1 MVQLV
6 PNMSLVK
13 IECLLDYTHDYTKS
27 VNDWFKDNKGAKNA
41 LMIIGGL
48 MSDIV
53 TLATLGMWT
62 WKGKTWR
69 LPIALVFIYVS
80 KAITSVSN
88 ACLVP
93 NFLSTRRPYSCTG
106 TRTATCGRTRA
117 STRSRHRTA
126 PQTTCISRS
135 TSACST

>member
-27 VNDWFKDNKGAKNA
+27 VNDWFKDNSGAKNA

-48 MSDIV
+48 MSDGV

-88 ACLVP
+88 PCLAVLLLTSSDR
-93 NFLSTRRPYSCTG
+93 FLSIRVGLVHVSVPGWLPVGEPGLLLADDTVRRL
-106 TRTATCGRTRA
+106 
-117 STRSRHRTA
+117 
-126 PQTTCISRS
+126 
-135 TSACST
+135 

>member
-1 MVQLV
+1 MVNTSSSFCFINVKVFKVTISRRRKRIKIFKAIIIVLFIIVFTFVQLV

-80 KAITSVSN
+80 KAVTSVSI
-88 ACLVP
+88 ASSCLHFV
-93 NFLSTRRPYSCTG
+93 
-106 TRTATCGRTRA
+106 
-117 STRSRHRTA
+117 
-126 PQTTCISRS
+126 
-135 TSACST
+135 